1 MERDDL
7 PAEALAR
14 AHSDLTRLHRYLGNT
29 AALVHALRRDPLPVA
44 RVLDV
49 GCGHGGLLLEIR
61 RRLGVAVAGVDLR
74 PPENPR
80 APILHADATRDPLP
94 AADVAI
100 SVCFAHHLTDAALI
114 AVIRNAGRSCRRFVI
129 LDLVRHPVPLALF
142 TLFVG
147 PFLSPVNRADG
158 ALSIRRAFTPAE
170 LRAVAV
176 EALDGGPATFRH
188 AVAPLGVRQILDIS
202 YGPVVSGRPDA
213 SS

>member
-7 PAEALAR
+7 PAEVLAR

-29 AALVHALRRDPLPVA
+29 AALVRALRRDKLPIA

-49 GCGHGGLLLEIR
+49 GCGHGGLLLDIR
-61 RRLGVAVAGVDLR
+61 RKLGV
-74 PPENPR
+74 
-80 APILHADATRDPLP
+80 
-94 AADVAI
+94 DVAI
-100 SVCFAHHLTDAALI
+100 SACFAHHLTDAALI

-142 TLFVG
+142 RLFVA

-170 LRAVAV
+170 LRAVAM
-176 EALDGGPATFRH
+176 EALEGGPATFRH
-188 AVAPLGVRQILDIS
+188 AVAPFGVRQILDIS
-202 YGPVVSGRPDA
+202 YGPVVSGGPDA